1 MPPKAAKKPSTPTG
15 EKGRIISLEELKKHN
30 KEGDMWMVVYGKV
43 YDVTPF
49 AEEHTGGVETLV
61 AEAGGDATGQFDGV
75 GHSDNAKAMLPKYY
89 IGELSEEDKA
99 KLPASASGPAGAT
112 NGAVVAIVAILL
124 AVIAYFFFSAQ
135 Q

>member
-1 MPPKAAKKPSTPTG
+1 MPPKKAAAKPAAGGKD
-15 EKGRIISLEELKKHN
+15 RIISLEELKKHQS
-30 KEGDMWMVVYGKV
+30 EDDMWMVVYGKV

-49 AEEHTGGVETLV
+49 AEEHPGGVETLV

-75 GHSDNAKAMLPKYY
+75 GHSDTAKAMLPKYY

-99 KLPASASGPAGAT
+99 KLPNSAGGPSGAT

-124 AVIAYFFFSAQ
+124 AIVAYFFFASQ
-135 Q
+135 E